1 MSKSTIVRRG
11 FTLVELLVVIAIIGV
26 LIALLLPAVQAARE
40 SARRAQCVNN
50 LKQIGLGMMNYEVS
64 YKCFPINWGD
74 GKAGTGLS
82 EKGHSW
88 LTGVLPFI
96 EEDVLYKSVT
106 QGADLNKN
114 YIAAQEPVPEFM
126 CPSDSHSGT
135 LTTLMPVVGTKFGT
149 TNYKSC
155 AGMNWRTSVK
165 LDGNIAGPPLSSAKV
180 PSLKGRNSIHSD
192 GRDHGNG
199 IICRGQINGANV
211 ATTVFVT
218 AIRDIRDGTSKTF
231 AVGEAVPQ
239 WCCLSAWYS
248 YDGST
253 ATCGIPLNYKQPSV
267 PRETAA
273 SGDPDYIY
281 SFMSRHPG
289 GGNFAMCDG
298 SVNFVA
304 DDIEYITNDSTSSVV
319 VPGVYMKL
327 ATIDGGELAR
337 IPD

>member
-50 LKQIGLGMMNYEVS
+50 LKQLGLGVMNYEVS

-74 GKAGTGLS
+74 GTVGTELK

-96 EEDVLYKSVT
+96 EEDVLYKAIT
-106 QGADLNKN
+106 QGADLEKN
-114 YIAAQEPVPEFM
+114 YDAAKEPVPEFM
-126 CPSDSHSGT
+126 CPTDSHNGT
-135 LTTLMPVVGTKFGT
+135 LNTLEPKRGTIFGT

-155 AGMNWRTSVK
+155 AGMNWLKSVTV
-165 LDGNIAGPPLSSAKV
+165 AGTPTGPEVKTT
-180 PSLKGRNSIHSD
+180 KGRNANTSE
-192 GRDHGNG
+192 GYDHGNG
-199 IICRGQINGANV
+199 AICRGRLNGNTASK
-211 ATTVFVT
+211 TLYVT

-231 AVGEAVPQ
+231 ALGEAVPQ
-239 WCCLSAWYS
+239 WCYWSAWYS
-248 YDGST
+248 YNGST
-253 ATCGIPLNYKQPSV
+253 ATCGIPLNYKQPSTT
-267 PRETAA
+267 RENAA
-273 SGDPDYIY
+273 GGDSSGANTFIY